1 MRLRFVM
8 LAMTMFLLTGCSS
21 WRYFTVINKSG
32 KSQSIRV
39 STGRV
44 FGDNDTIC
52 VAFRV
57 KNFNAKELSIPRDK
71 FVLEAGSSMI
81 TPLGDNDAL
90 KSNALKTGIKKY
102 LSSRNR
108 SKLYAP
114 SALKVP
120 AKKAWNRVT
129 CYDVRGNKGPY
140 MLRLKDF
147 SWNGKSVTMKPFKF
161 RQVQKK

>member
-1 MRLRFVM
+1 MRLCFVM
-8 LAMTMFLLTGCSS
+8 LAMTMFLLSGCSS

-71 FVLEAGSSMI
+71 FVLEAGSSMV
-81 TPLGDNDAL
+81 TALGKNDAM

-102 LSSRNR
+102 LSSRTR

-114 SALKVP
+114 ASLKVP
-120 AKKAWNRVT
+120 AKKARNRVA
-129 CYDVRGNKGPY
+129 CFDVRGNKGHY

-147 SWNGKSVTMKPFKF
+147 SWDGKPVTMKPFKF
-161 RQVQKK
+161 RQVKQK